1 MIPAK
6 LKNATTR
13 TTDRS
18 CHCFLFKVG
27 SAFCPWV
34 YFLGGCTPS
43 DPVNR
48 RIGGVV
54 NPQAECQTLTLATS
68 GKHVAAA
75 TAEPLTFAIMGIAT
89 PKRRVT
95 EKDQA
100 ARQMSEGGR
109 RLSDIV
115 RR

>member
-34 YFLGGCTPS
+34 YCHEAVPA

-75 TAEPLTFAIMGIAT
+75 TAEPLTFAIMGIAP
-89 PKRRVT
+89 PKLRVA

-100 ARQMSEGGR
+100 ARQMSEGR
-109 RLSDIV
+109 PAAL
-115 RR
+115 

>member
-54 NPQAECQTLTLATS
+54 NPPAEWQTLTLATS
-68 GKHVAAA
+68 RKHLAAA
-75 TAEPLTFAIMGIAT
+75 PAEALTFAIMGIAT
-89 PKRRVT
+89 PQRRVT
-95 EKDQA
+95 EKEPA
-100 ARQMSEGGR
+100 ARQMFGGAAGGP
-109 RLSDIV
+109 LP
-115 RR
+115 

>member
-1 MIPAK
+1 MGVLPRR
-6 LKNATTR
+6 LY
-13 TTDRS
+13 
-18 CHCFLFKVG
+18 
-27 SAFCPWV
+27 P
-34 YFLGGCTPS
+34 P

-54 NPQAECQTLTLATS
+54 NPQAECQTVTLATS
-68 GKHVAAA
+68 GKDVAAA
-75 TAEPLTFAIMGIAT
+75 TAEPLTFAIMGIAP